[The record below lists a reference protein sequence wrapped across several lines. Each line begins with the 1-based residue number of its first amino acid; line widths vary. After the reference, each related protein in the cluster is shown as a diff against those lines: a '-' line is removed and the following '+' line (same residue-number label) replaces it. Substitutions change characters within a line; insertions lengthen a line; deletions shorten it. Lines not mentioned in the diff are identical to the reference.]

1 MKRALILLSL
11 IWVFFLNTSAQK
23 YYDLGSYKNSFTV
36 ERSLKAFFFGYSR
49 TVVSFN
55 KYQLAAN
62 ADGFYTNNLIGYRAM
77 LSNRILLFQNKKH
90 RILNRVGYA
99 SSLNENSINRPAK
112 QMPHWLLASVGYE
125 YFIQNKLG
133 INFSGYYYLKSGKA
147 IPDISLGV
155 VLMF

>member
-1 MKRALILLSL
+1 MQKILLIITL
-11 IWVFFLNTSAQK
+11 FLLSFKDGNAQK

-49 TVVSFN
+49 TVVSLN
-55 KYQLAAN
+55 KYQLSAN
-62 ADGFYTNNLIGYRAM
+62 VDGFYTNNLFGYRAI
-77 LSNRILLFQNKKH
+77 LSNRILLSQNRKH

-112 QMPHWLLASVGYE
+112 QTPHWLLANVGYE

-133 INFSGYYYLKSGKA
+133 LNVSAYQYFKSDKT
-147 IPDISLGV
+147 ITDISIGM